1 MSCGLIRGF
10 CFAAQTTSN
19 TGEAVTFV
27 LCTLTKDKTEFC
39 SLNLELLETAT
50 LKLVEGKGPIHVTGS
65 ISLLVD
71 LEGGMDGDDYDDE
84 EGDDDD
90 EDDDDEEGDDDDD
103 EGDDDDESDD
113 DDDAESDSGEP
124 SPKKTKRDVQLAVL
138 SKKALAAYPN
148 SAEEEADLI
157 ANYNK
162 CGGHW
167 GTILHF
173 QLGSDESDL
182 PRYKFIIAKALKQGK
197 AKTFSPQQQ
206 GRLRTREEE
215 VRDQLRRREY

>member
-1 MSCGLIRGF
+1 M
-10 CFAAQTTSN
+10 
-19 TGEAVTFV
+19 TFV

-71 LEGGMDGDDYDDE
+71 LAGSMDGDEYDDE
-84 EGDDDD
+84 EGEYGEDDDD
-90 EDDDDEEGDDDDD
+90 EDDDDEEGGD
-103 EGDDDDESDD
+103 DDDDESDD
-113 DDDAESDSGEP
+113 DDDDDDDDESDSGEP
-124 SPKKTKRDVQLAVL
+124 SPKKTKRDAQLAVL

-157 ANYNK
+157 DNYNK

-167 GTILHF
+167 ATILHF
-173 QLGSDESDL
+173 QVGSDETDL
-182 PRYKFIIAKALKQGK
+182 PRYKTIIAKALKQGK
-197 AKTFSPQQQ
+197 AKTFSQQQQ
-206 GRLRTREEE
+206 GELCGKEE
-215 VRDQLRRREY
+215 D